1 MAGPLC
7 SHPAW
12 SLVLSSRSPCCSGLG
27 VGRCA
32 FGSRY
37 KALLSVLRR
46 IVLRGTWAALHVIL
60 GRGSPRSR
68 REVLTSPS
76 ASSRWNNRGW
86 RWEHKEGLSSALRSC
101 VCHLSLPT
109 FLSKAG
115 TRTGS
120 SREVCWPRGKGLSCS
135 VLCLSLMAGRESSPL
150 IKRFLCQMN
159 RALRRAA
166 SRSGTRQSWGCGG
179 GSCSCSGCCRVRPRG
194 VGNFLF
200 RVLFRTHCQ

>member
-86 RWEHKEGLSSALRSC
+86 RWEHEEGLSSALRSC

-109 FLSKAG
+109 FLSKAQFS
-115 TRTGS
+115 GS
-120 SREVCWPRGKGLSCS
+120 SRGILLFSACRNHFAFFFLPYLPLDFSIYLELS
-135 VLCLSLMAGRESSPL
+135 AEQIGR
-150 IKRFLCQMN
+150 
-159 RALRRAA
+159 
-166 SRSGTRQSWGCGG
+166 
-179 GSCSCSGCCRVRPRG
+179 
-194 VGNFLF
+194 
-200 RVLFRTHCQ
+200 